1 MKVLVTGATGFVG
14 GHLTRSLVESDFEV
28 RVFVRPSSNVE
39 ALKPLDVEIIR
50 GDLLDP
56 GTTSQAVSGCQRVYH
71 MAAQMLSNGVSKR
84 QYFTTNVEGT
94 RTLAHACSDIDLDRF
109 IYASSAG
116 VYGVI
121 EEPPVNE
128 KSTINPSS
136 AYRESKWL
144 GEQAVRQELIDKG
157 LPAVILRM
165 PGLMGP
171 GSMNWLGLARAIATD
186 RFRTIGQGNNHD
198 HVAYIS
204 DLVDGI
210 RLCGETP
217 GIDGQCYLIAS
228 KEAVTVNQ
236 IVEIIAQELG
246 VKTPQTHLPITP
258 YRALNRVGETLYK
271 TLGIELPGIHRYAI
285 FLANKI
291 LDISK
296 AERDLGF
303 KPKVSFD
310 EGIRHSIKW
319 YREENLL

>member
-14 GHLTRSLVESDFEV
+14 SHLTKSLVEDEIDV
-28 RVFVRPSSNVE
+28 RAFVRPTSDVTQLES
-39 ALKPLDVEIIR
+39 LGVEIVR

-56 GTTSQAVSGCQRVYH
+56 DSAARAVDGCQRVYH
-71 MAAQMLSNGVSKR
+71 MAAQMLADGVSRR
-84 QYFTTNVEGT
+84 QYFSINADGT
-94 RTLAHACSDIDLDRF
+94 RNIVRACSKIDLDRMV
-109 IYASSAG
+109 YASSAG

-121 EEPPVNE
+121 ERPPVNE
-128 KSTINPSS
+128 DSKLNLSS

-144 GEQAVRQELIDKG
+144 GEQAVHQELTEKG
-157 LPAVILRM
+157 LPAVIARL

-171 GSMNWLGLARAIATD
+171 GSMNWLGLARAIGTD
-186 RFRTIGQGNNHD
+186 RFRIIGKGDNHD
-198 HVAYIS
+198 HVANVS
-204 DLVDGI
+204 DVVDGL

-228 KEAVTVNQ
+228 KDAVTVNQ
-236 IVEIIAQELG
+236 IVEIIARELG
-246 VKTPQTHLPITP
+246 VKTPQTHLPIAL
-258 YRALNRVGETLYK
+258 YRIFNGLGEVVYK
-271 TLGIELPGIHRYAI
+271 TFGVELPGIHRYAI

-310 EGIRHSIKW
+310 EGMRQSIDW
-319 YREENLL
+319 YRETKLI

>member
-1 MKVLVTGATGFVG
+1 
-14 GHLTRSLVESDFEV
+14 
-28 RVFVRPSSNVE
+28 
-39 ALKPLDVEIIR
+39 
-50 GDLLDP
+50 
-56 GTTSQAVSGCQRVYH
+56 